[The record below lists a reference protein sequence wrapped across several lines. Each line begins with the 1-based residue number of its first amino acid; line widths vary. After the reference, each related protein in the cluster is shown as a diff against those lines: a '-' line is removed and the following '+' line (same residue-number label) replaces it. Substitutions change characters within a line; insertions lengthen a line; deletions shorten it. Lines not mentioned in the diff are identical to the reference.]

1 MFKTIRSLLIR
12 RQPLPEQVKPPR
24 QPTKLETKAA
34 TWLSAHEQQLT
45 PSQRIAVFVSLGM
58 LGLLFFGYVLVHSIT
73 REASG
78 VRGLRTGNI
87 HAPEVALPED
97 TISAGQA
104 WLRFRQLTDSIHH

>member
-1 MFKTIRSLLIR
+1 MLKTIRSLLMR
-12 RQPLPEQVKPPR
+12 RQPLPASVKPPR
-24 QPTKLETKAA
+24 QPTRLEVKAA
-34 TWLSAHEQQLT
+34 TWLSEWEQRMT
-45 PSQRIAVFVSLGM
+45 PSQRKSVFVSLGM
-58 LGLLFFGYVLVHSIT
+58 LGLLFFGYVLVHSVT

-97 TISAGQA
+97 TVSAGQA

>member
-1 MFKTIRSLLIR
+1 MFNTIRSLLTR
-12 RQPLPEQVKPPR
+12 RPSLPASIQPPR
-24 QPTKLETKAA
+24 QPTKIETRAA
-34 TWLSAHEQQLT
+34 TWLSAREQQMK
-45 PSQRIAVFVSLGM
+45 PSQRIAVFVSLGI

-78 VRGLRTGNI
+78 VRSLRTGNI

>member
-1 MFKTIRSLLIR
+1 MTPER
-12 RQPLPEQVKPPR
+12 RK
-24 QPTKLETKAA
+24 
-34 TWLSAHEQQLT
+34 
-45 PSQRIAVFVSLGM
+45 AVFVLLGM
-58 LGLLFFGYVLVHSIT
+58 LGILYFGYVLVDSIT

-78 VRGLRTGNI
+78 VRSLRTGTI